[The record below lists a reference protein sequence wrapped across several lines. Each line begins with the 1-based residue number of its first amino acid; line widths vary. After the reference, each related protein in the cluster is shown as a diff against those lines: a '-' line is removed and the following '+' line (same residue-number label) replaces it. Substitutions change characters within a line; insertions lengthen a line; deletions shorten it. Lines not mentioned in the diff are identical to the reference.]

1 MSPGDTPSTVA
12 DDHAAGRVDA
22 RSAAVAALPVVVVAV
37 LLALV
42 PPVVGDGRTAM
53 GVATGVLVAIGY
65 GVGVNVVLGLTGQ
78 LLLCIG
84 ALGAVGGYGVVLLAD
99 DHGWPLL
106 AAVVAATIAASL
118 LGGLFCWLSVR
129 RSLDAIFTGIVT
141 LAFALGVESVLLGQ
155 RTITGGEDGRRV
167 RAAADT
173 LLGDRVGGYYAL
185 LAAVVLCLAVFRWL
199 ERSHHGWAYRALRD
213 DPTTAA
219 LAGIDVA
226 RHRVR
231 AGAVGA
237 AMVGLVGSLQA
248 LVETR
253 IAPSTYSFT
262 AVDVETLVVVAV
274 GGLGRVLAPVVGG
287 VTLGL
292 LDEVWL
298 RELGTLRLAVDGA
311 VLLVVFL
318 ALRDGVLGALER
330 WGRRRR
336 GG

>member
-1 MSPGDTPSTVA
+1 MTAADGPPAVEVVDPDAGVDTRAV
-12 DDHAAGRVDA
+12 V
-22 RSAAVAALPVVVVAV
+22 VAALPVVVVAA

-42 PPVVGDGRTAM
+42 PLVVGDSRTAM
-53 GVATGVLVAIGY
+53 GVAVGVLVAIGY

-78 LLLCIG
+78 LLLCVG
-84 ALGAVGGYGVVLLAD
+84 ALGAVGGYGVALLAD
-99 DHGWPLL
+99 DRGWPVL
-106 AAVVAATIAASL
+106 AAVVASTTAASV

-155 RTITGGEDGRRV
+155 RTMTGGEDGRRV
-167 RAAADT
+167 RAVADT
-173 LLGDRVGGYYAL
+173 VLADRVGGYYAL

-213 DPTTAA
+213 APTTAA
-219 LAGIDVA
+219 LAGVDVG

-274 GGLGRVLAPVVGG
+274 GGLGRALAPVVGG
-287 VTLGL
+287 VSLGL
-292 LDEVWL
+292 LDELWL

-336 GG
+336 AG